1 MSVLVFPLA
10 GPLQSWVSGPHTNW
24 RMSQRLPTQ
33 SAVLGLLAAALG
45 LPRGDLGPLPT
56 LRLAV
61 RVDHPGQ
68 LLMDYQTVQ
77 KPYNTSGKTK
87 SLVTR
92 RWLLADAAF
101 TVAVEGEPALLESLH
116 AGLRDPVFPLYL
128 GRNSCPPA
136 VPLWQPDGL
145 RPDQTLDDALAPG
158 PAVVLETIA

>member
-116 AGLRDPVFPLYL
+116 AGLRDPVSL
-128 GRNSCPPA
+128 SIWAAIHAAA

-158 PAVVLETIA
+158 PAVFLETIA